1 MGATIAIVVVSMIN
15 SCNVCPDA
23 SGVRTELVMDEGTR
37 IEAAAPG
44 GRLSIVAGAGNQRR
58 YEWDGCGLDAHP
70 CARTKRWYGSLGIY
84 DPAPGFAYLF
94 SSCNGISRPVVGEG
108 QIHFADQVGAEAWLD
123 RYARVF
129 PETTVWTNDGLVIRW
144 GLSRQ
149 RSQLNA
155 DVWQICIAG
164 ERTSSLAGA
173 KDQAVTVIAAPAQ
186 STARSECVQVSA
198 AVMAETR
205 EVWAKHWRQADEW
218 AARRDA
224 ARSAQQ

>member
-1 MGATIAIVVVSMIN
+1 MIN

-23 SGVRTELVMDEGTR
+23 SGVHTELVMREGAR

-44 GRLSIVAGAGNQRR
+44 GRLSIVAGTGNHRR

-94 SSCNGISRPVVGEG
+94 SSCNGISRQVVEEG
-108 QIHFADQVGAEAWLD
+108 QIHFADQVGAELWLG

-129 PETTVWTNDGLVIRW
+129 PETTVWTNDGLVIQW
-144 GLSRQ
+144 GVSRQ
-149 RSQLNA
+149 RSQMNA
-155 DVWQICIAG
+155 DVSQICIAG
-164 ERTSSLAGA
+164 ERTTSLAGA
-173 KDQAVTVIAAPAQ
+173 KDQAVTVIAAPGQ
-186 STARSECVQVSA
+186 STGRFKCAQVSA
-198 AVMAETR
+198 DVVEETQ
-205 EVWAKHWRQADEW
+205 EVWAEHWRQADEW

-224 ARSAQQ
+224 ARSEQQ